1 MVLSLAVESRQ
12 NQRNQAHTTENMFD
26 SIADIPIIPSRIKK
40 KREKKAPLTKDNAL
54 RNVFRAKRKNIIN
67 KRKQNGR

>member
-1 MVLSLAVESRQ
+1 
-12 NQRNQAHTTENMFD
+12 MFD